1 MSRTRFVLTLQK
13 RLGLLTFIG
22 MAGVVAVSG
31 ADHLAGR
38 HLDALQH
45 RSEHA
50 SDAALLVATLNTDLL
65 DERRAE
71 KDFLLRAEDS
81 YVNRHAEVAQRVSAD
96 LNGLDALLVDGSL
109 DAQLKQKVGAIR
121 SGFTGYRAAFGDLVS
136 TSRMLG
142 LDEKSGLQGTLRTSV
157 HEVESR
163 LAQADELRLSN
174 LMLMM
179 RRHEKDFML
188 RLDPK
193 YAQDLKKRAA
203 EFETALS
210 GSDLSQTARGEIA
223 ARMAAYQ
230 RDVAAY
236 IEGRLRVIEAT
247 KVLSKSYADLAPVV
261 ADVASTV
268 QKAHAAA
275 QAEIQQARSTTEML
289 RWSLAG
295 LVLLISGLASFL
307 MGRSIAKPLSGMT
320 AAMQRL
326 ASGDAAAVVP
336 GLARADEIGAM
347 ASAVQV
353 FKDNLIR
360 TRQLEQET
368 ALARASAEEQR
379 KAGMR
384 QMADSFERAVGS
396 IVGMVSSSAT
406 ELQATAQQMTSTA
419 GETAS
424 QSTAVAAAAEQAAYN
439 VNTVAAAAEEL
450 GSSVQ
455 EIGRQVAGSAQ
466 LARTAVE
473 EAGQTAALVQ
483 ELNGA
488 VSRIGDVVTLISTI
502 AGQTNL
508 LALNATIEAARAGE
522 AGRGFAVVA
531 SEVKELANQT
541 AKATEE
547 ISGQIGRIQGS
558 TGQAVMAISSIT
570 ARIREISGV
579 ATSIAA
585 AVEEQGAAT
594 QEIVRNVAQA
604 ASGTAEVTSNIAGVA
619 RASEDTGEAANQV
632 LGAASELSRQSE
644 QLAAEM
650 GRFLATVRAA

>member
-1 MSRTRFVLTLQK
+1 
-13 RLGLLTFIG
+13 
-22 MAGVVAVSG
+22 
-31 ADHLAGR
+31 
-38 HLDALQH
+38 
-45 RSEHA
+45 
-50 SDAALLVATLNTDLL
+50 
-65 DERRAE
+65 
-71 KDFLLRAEDS
+71 
-81 YVNRHAEVAQRVSAD
+81 
-96 LNGLDALLVDGSL
+96 
-109 DAQLKQKVGAIR
+109 
-121 SGFTGYRAAFGDLVS
+121 
-136 TSRMLG
+136 
-142 LDEKSGLQGTLRTSV
+142 
-157 HEVESR
+157 
-163 LAQADELRLSN
+163 
-174 LMLMM
+174 MLMM

-424 QSTAVAAAAEQAAYN
+424 QSTAVAAAAEEAAYN

>member
-1 MSRTRFVLTLQK
+1 MPRTRFALTVQK
-13 RLGLLTFIG
+13 RLGLLTLIG
-22 MAGVVAVSG
+22 VAGVIAVGGTDYLTS
-31 ADHLAGR
+31 R

-45 RSEHA
+45 RSNGA
-50 SDAALLVATLNTDLL
+50 SDAALLVANLNIDLL

-81 YVNRHAEVAQRVSAD
+81 YVNRHGEVAQRVSAD
-96 LNGLDALLVDGSL
+96 LNGLDAMLVDRSL
-109 DAQLKQKVGAIR
+109 DVQLKQKVSAIR
-121 SGFTGYRAAFGDLVS
+121 AGFTGYQAAFADLVS
-136 TSRMLG
+136 TSKTLG
-142 LDEKSGLQGTLRTSV
+142 LDEKTGLQGTLRASV

-163 LAQADELRLSN
+163 LAQADETRLSN

-188 RLDPK
+188 RVDPK
-193 YAQDLKKRAA
+193 YAQDLKKRAI

-210 GSDLSQTARGEIA
+210 ASNLPQATRTEVAT
-223 ARMAAYQ
+223 RMAAYQ

-261 ADVASTV
+261 ETVASTV
-268 QKAHAAA
+268 RQAHAAA
-275 QAEIQQARSTTEML
+275 QAEIRQARSTTEML
-289 RWSLAG
+289 RWSLAS

-307 MGRSIAKPLSGMT
+307 MGRSIAKPLSDMT
-320 AAMQRL
+320 SAMQRL
-326 ASGDAAAVVP
+326 ASGDTAGAVP
-336 GLARADEIGAM
+336 GLTRADEIGAM

-360 TRQLEQET
+360 TRQLEEET
-368 ALARASAEEQR
+368 ALARASSEEQR

-384 QMADSFERAVGS
+384 QMADSFEAAVGG

-424 QSTAVAAAAEQAAYN
+424 QSTSVAAAAEEAAAN

-466 LARTAVE
+466 LARTAVD
-473 EAGQTAALVQ
+473 EASQTAALVQ

-522 AGRGFAVVA
+522 AGKGFAVVA

-541 AKATEE
+541 ARATSE
-547 ISGQIGRIQGS
+547 ISGQIGRIQGA
-558 TGQAVMAISSIT
+558 TGQAVTAIGSIT
-570 ARIREISGV
+570 ARIQEISSV

-585 AVEEQGAAT
+585 GVEQQGAAT

-604 ASGTAEVTSNIAGVA
+604 AQGTGEVTSNIAGVA
-619 RASEDTGEAANQV
+619 RASEDTGAAAHQV

-644 QLAAEM
+644 QLSAEM
-650 GRFLATVRAA
+650 SRFLATVRAA